1 MESRSRRNSH
11 LIGAVI
17 FIAAVLCA
25 CVSCSRLSPDHG
37 AGQSAPSSAAEHG
50 QATVRYA
57 KGFTLEYRTGYKV
70 LRVLS
75 PWRGAK
81 SGFTYV
87 LVPRGH
93 KPPPLTGT
101 EMVVET
107 PVRRFVVTSTIYVPA
122 VAMLGL
128 DDTLVGVAKGRMIN
142 TPSIAKRYAEGKIAE
157 VSDGSDGMIKSLNME
172 RLFSLRPDLIMLYGT
187 GNPTYDFHEQLHAAG
202 LPFAINAEYM
212 ESTPLGA
219 TEWMKFISAFFDK
232 DTEAERLFDG
242 IASRYEKQAAVARA
256 ASTHPTVFSGMD
268 YHGTWYMPGGDSYR
282 ARFFADAGTRYLW
295 SDDRS
300 QGSMPL
306 TMEAVIN
313 RARQADFWV
322 DVGTCRSLAQL
333 AGFDDRYRL
342 VHAFQTRRVFN
353 NDARLGPGGG
363 NDFWET
369 GMANPDRVLADLISI
384 FHPELLPGHTRVWYR
399 QLPEQSTP

>member
-1 MESRSRRNSH
+1 MEYRNRRNSPPFGVA
-11 LIGAVI
+11 IFVAV
-17 FIAAVLCA
+17 VLCV
-25 CVSCSRLSPDHG
+25 CVSCSRPSQDHA

-50 QATVRYA
+50 QATIRYA
-57 KGFTLEYRTGYKV
+57 KGFALEYHAGYKV
-70 LRVLS
+70 MRVFS

-93 KPPPLTGT
+93 KAPSLTGA

-107 PVRRFVVTSTIYVPA
+107 PVRRFVVTSTIYVPYLS
-122 VAMLGL
+122 MLGL

-142 TPSIAKRYAEGKIAE
+142 TPSIAKRYGEGRIAE
-157 VSDGSDGMIKSLNME
+157 ISDGADGMSRSLNME

-219 TEWMKFISAFFDK
+219 TEWMKFIAAFFDK
-232 DTEAERLFDG
+232 DAEAERLFAG

-256 ASTHPTVFSGMD
+256 ANTHPTVFTGMD
-268 YHGTWYMPGGDSYR
+268 YHGVWYMPGGDSYR
-282 ARFFADAGTRYLW
+282 ARFFADAGARYLW
-295 SDDRS
+295 NDDRS

-306 TMEAVIN
+306 TMEAVIE

-322 DVGTCRSLAQL
+322 DVGACRSLTQL
-333 AGFDDRYRL
+333 AGFDDRYHL
-342 VHAFQTRRVFN
+342 VRAFQTKRVFN
-353 NDARLGPGGG
+353 NDARLGPDGG

-369 GMANPDRVLADLISI
+369 GMANPDRILADLVSI
-384 FHPELLPGHTRVWYR
+384 FHPELLPSHARVWYR
-399 QLPEQSTP
+399 QLPEQSAQ